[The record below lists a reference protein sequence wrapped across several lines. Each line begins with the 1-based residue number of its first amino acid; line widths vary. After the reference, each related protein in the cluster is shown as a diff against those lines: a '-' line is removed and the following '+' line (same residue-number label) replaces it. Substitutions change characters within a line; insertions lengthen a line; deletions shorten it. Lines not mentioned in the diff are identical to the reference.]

1 MDNAPQYTTADEAAL
16 KERLSKLEAEIAG
29 MKGRGHALPP
39 GFAPSLPAPLML
51 LAPAAE
57 AAKRHWLDWA
67 IVREARFIAFMYLDP
82 RYRFSRLGQFGI
94 PGILLAALLNYLV
107 LNYLVITIPFVTPF
121 VERAILLGMGMVLYI
136 LLQREAARYRN
147 VLDYLARYHA

>member
-1 MDNAPQYTTADEAAL
+1 MDTTPQYSTADEAAL
-16 KERLSKLEAEIAG
+16 RERLQKLEAAVAG
-29 MKGRGHALPP
+29 LKGNGSPPP

-57 AAKRHWLDWA
+57 SVRRHWLDWA
-67 IVREARFIAFMYLDP
+67 IVRESRFIAFMYLDP

-94 PGILLAALLNYLV
+94 PGVFLAALFNYLV
-107 LNYLVITIPFVTPF
+107 LNYLIITIPFLTPF
-121 VERAILLGMGMVLYI
+121 VERAILLGLGMVLFI

-147 VLDYLARYHA
+147 VLDYLARYHP